1 MRGPEAMPQY
11 VARQRRNAERSRG
24 GAGRVS
30 VGGRTARSF
39 VVSLACAGAEEGI
52 DWLASGG
59 GGGGANYSFIKCSA
73 AARRARETYNK

>member
-1 MRGPEAMPQY
+1 MPQY

-30 VGGRTARSF
+30 VGGRTAR
-39 VVSLACAGAEEGI
+39 SLACAGAEEGI

-73 AARRARETYNK
+73 AGRRARETYNK